1 MTEVTDSSADQE
13 SDVDALLHNVEFGL
27 PLKEAREKADL
38 SLMEVAQSLL
48 ISEEIVGAIENSQI
62 EKLPSATFVI
72 GYIRSY
78 ARMLNIAAD
87 DIIEAYN
94 KSMPNNNQAPVI
106 SFLPAEKKDTGNKTA
121 IVMVVLIVLLLTLA
135 WWFQL
140 DKSTDLDKS
149 YIQNEVTD
157 IVDQVDVIHEN
168 DLISI
173 GAEDLYANSNTN
185 LEQDVS
191 DVAQLTDAAALN
203 EVNELPVAALDKLV
217 LSANGES
224 WCEVFDATGKRLFY
238 QLIKEGEK
246 EIIYGQAPFKV
257 FLGNASKIIIETN
270 NKIVNFSHLIA
281 ANKNVVN
288 FVVSA
293 NSEVTAST
301 R

>member
-121 IVMVVLIVLLLTLA
+121 IVMVVLIALLLTLA

-191 DVAQLTDAAALN
+191 DVPQLTDAAALN

>member
-173 GAEDLYANSNTN
+173 GTEDLYADSNTN

-238 QLIKEGEK
+238 QLIKQGEK
-246 EIIYGQAPFKV
+246 ETIYGQAPFKV